1 MYRFWS
7 KLNLKNLALPVN
19 AFWGRF
25 SHDVGIDLGTANTLV
40 YVAGRGIV
48 IREPSFL
55 ARGRK
60 SKEILAIGLSAK
72 KMYGKTPRAIEIV
85 RPLKSGV
92 IADFDAAY
100 AMLSHYIKKVHAS
113 DSLIPK
119 IPRPKVVLGV
129 PSGITEVERRAVVD
143 AAKAAGAR
151 AVYLVEEPMAAAI
164 GVGLDVD
171 RSDGIFIV
179 DIGGGTTEI
188 AVISLGGVV
197 LGRSVRFAGDEM
209 TEAIINYVKL
219 KYSIL
224 IGDATAEEAK
234 INIGCV
240 SVSKEKYFLAR
251 GRDLEKG
258 MPVSVKLTSTDIQ
271 EAIAPVVREI
281 VSVIS
286 NLMEEV
292 PPELM
297 SDVMKS
303 GIALS
308 GGGSLIEGLSAMI
321 EGRVGMKT
329 YVVDDPL
336 TAVARG
342 GGKLLGDPEL
352 LNKIRITKGMSK

>member
-1 MYRFWS
+1 M
-7 KLNLKNLALPVN
+7 NLKNLSFPIN

-25 SHDVGIDLGTANTLV
+25 SHDMGIDLGTANTLV
-40 YVAGRGIV
+40 FVAGRGVV
-48 IREPSFL
+48 IREPSFI
-55 ARGRK
+55 ARNRK
-60 SKEILAIGLSAK
+60 SKEILAIGQSAK
-72 KMYGKTPRAIEIV
+72 KMYGKTPKAIEIV

-113 DSLIPK
+113 DSIIPK
-119 IPRPKVVLGV
+119 IPKPRVVLGV
-129 PSGITEVERRAVVD
+129 PAGITEVERRAVVD
-143 AAKAAGAR
+143 AARGAGAR

-164 GVGLDVD
+164 GAGLDID
-171 RSDGIFIV
+171 QSDGIFIV

-240 SVSKEKYFLAR
+240 SVTKEKYFLAR

-286 NLMEEV
+286 NLLEEV

-308 GGGSLIEGLSAMI
+308 GGGSLIEGLPMMI
-321 EGRVGMKT
+321 ESRVGMRV
-329 YVVDDPL
+329 YVVEDPL
-336 TAVARG
+336 TSVVRG
-342 GGKLLGDPEL
+342 CGKLLDNEEL
-352 LNKIRITKGMSK
+352 LAKIRITRGMKK